1 MAMSGISAAGFQAS
15 SQQAVQSLGT
25 HKHGGHHRST
35 SLSDI
40 DAQGSSLASAA
51 SSSGKVGSKVDVTV

>member
-1 MAMSGISAAGFQAS
+1 MTVSGISPAGIQPPS
-15 SQQAVQSLGT
+15 PQPSPSLGT

-40 DAQGSSLASAA
+40 DALGSSLASAA

>member
-15 SQQAVQSLGT
+15 SQQAVQSLSP
-25 HKHGGHHRST
+25 HKHGGHHHST
-35 SLSDI
+35 SLSDVG
-40 DAQGSSLASAA
+40 AQGSSLASTV